1 MKEQLITQGKDRM
14 QELILAKNLVRAGAP
29 QEEAY
34 QAVLLLK
41 KVKYSPEEEVL
52 VTRVWQ

>member
-14 QELILAKNLVRAGAP
+14 QELILPKNLVRAAVF

-34 QAVLLLK
+34 
-41 KVKYSPEEEVL
+41 
-52 VTRVWQ
+52 

>member
-1 MKEQLITQGKDRM
+1 M

-41 KVKYSPEEEVL
+41 KVKHSPEEEVL